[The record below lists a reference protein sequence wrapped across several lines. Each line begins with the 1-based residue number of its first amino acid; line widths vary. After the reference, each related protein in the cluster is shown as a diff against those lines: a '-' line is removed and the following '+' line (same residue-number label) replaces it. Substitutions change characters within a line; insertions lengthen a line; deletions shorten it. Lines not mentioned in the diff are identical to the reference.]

1 MLEGAEQAI
10 RDAQEAGA
18 TLSAEDVLTLVRGA
32 GRGSLAGL
40 CASML
45 EVTTDSTLARTLGGA
60 RSGAEH
66 PEESLG
72 AAEWVGLFRPA
83 GFTVDGERSERPA
96 APVRLYR
103 GAPKSRRRRMSWT
116 SEETIAERFAT
127 GGLRGREPGMVWVVD
142 APPEAILAV
151 VDGRHEGEHLL
162 DTRGLRITPAGSKR
176 VADGERPQNSRPS
189 TAL

>member
-1 MLEGAEQAI
+1 MRA
-10 RDAQEAGA
+10 
-18 TLSAEDVLTLVRGA
+18 LVVRA
-32 GRGSLAGL
+32 GRIEGPRLISYA
-40 CASML
+40 AML
-45 EVTTDSTLARTLGGA
+45 RVVTDLTLARTLGDVWSA
-60 RSGAEH
+60 AEY

-72 AAEWVGLFRPA
+72 RAEWVGLFRQA

-116 SEETIAERFAT
+116 SEETIAERFAI

-162 DTRGLRITPAGSKR
+162 DTRGLRINPAGSRR